1 MKKEEIIKSIEKI
14 EKISEEL
21 VQTKEEIK
29 DEQLER
35 YFCKL
40 EKTRMD
46 MYDAARQRNLWL
58 KFMDKKEPEFIDN
71 EYKAEVE
78 NEILKI
84 YIPEKIPTIKN
95 GANYTQ
101 KRIMQ
106 NVSRVVRKYEEL
118 FYDKFTMVLIKIYDD
133 GKIWDA
139 DNRNV
144 KPIHDGLIYGK
155 IIRDDNIY
163 CTCYMVQ
170 GYYSD
175 KPHAEVY
182 VLPADEITRVIN
194 QKMR

>member
-182 VLPADEITRVIN
+182 VLPADEITRMIN
-194 QKMR
+194 QKLR

>member
-58 KFMDKKEPEFIDN
+58 KFMDDKGPEFIDD
-71 EYKAEVE
+71 EYKAD
-78 NEILKI
+78 
-84 YIPEKIPTIKN
+84 

-106 NVSRVVRKYEEL
+106 NVSRIVRKYEEL
-118 FYDKFTMVLIKIYDD
+118 FCDKFTMVLIKIYDD

-144 KPIHDGLIYGK
+144 KPIHDGLIHGK
-155 IIRDDNIY
+155 VIRDDNIY

-182 VLPADEITRVIN
+182 VLPADEITRMIN
-194 QKMR
+194 QKLR

>member
-14 EKISEEL
+14 EKISEEF

-46 MYDAARQRNLWL
+46 MYDAAKQRNLWIE
-58 KFMDKKEPEFIDN
+58 FMDDKGTEFIDDH
-71 EYKAEVE
+71 YKAEVE

-84 YIPEKIPTIKN
+84 YIPERIPPIKK

-106 NVSRVVRKYEEL
+106 NVSRIVRKYEEL

-144 KPIHDGLIYGK
+144 KPIHDGLIHGK

-182 VLPADEITRVIN
+182 VLSADEITRMIN
-194 QKMR
+194 QKLR

>member
-14 EKISEEL
+14 EKISGEL

-58 KFMDKKEPEFIDN
+58 KFMDDKGPEFIDD
-71 EYKAEVE
+71 EYKAEIE

-84 YIPEKIPTIKN
+84 YIPERIPPIKN

-106 NVSRVVRKYEEL
+106 NVSRIVRKYEEL
-118 FYDKFTMVLIKIYDD
+118 FYAQFTMVLIKIYDD

-144 KPIHDGLIYGK
+144 KPIHDGLIHGK

-182 VLPADEITRVIN
+182 VLPADEITRMIN
-194 QKMR
+194 QKLR

>member
-40 EKTRMD
+40 EKKRID

-182 VLPADEITRVIN
+182 VLPADEITRMIN
-194 QKMR
+194 QKLR

>member
-58 KFMDKKEPEFIDN
+58 KFMDDKGPEFIDD

-78 NEILKI
+78 NEVLKI
-84 YIPEKIPTIKN
+84 YIPERIPPIKN

-106 NVSRVVRKYEEL
+106 NVSRIVRKYEEL
-118 FYDKFTMVLIKIYDD
+118 FYEQFTMVLIKIYDD

-144 KPIHDGLIYGK
+144 KPIHDGLIHGK

-182 VLPADEITRVIN
+182 VLPADEITRMIN
-194 QKMR
+194 QKLR

>member
-58 KFMDKKEPEFIDN
+58 KFMDKKEPEFIDD

-78 NEILKI
+78 NEVLKI
-84 YIPEKIPTIKN
+84 YIPEKIPPIKN

-106 NVSRVVRKYEEL
+106 NVSRIVRKYEEL
-118 FYDKFTMVLIKIYDD
+118 FCDKFTMVLIKIYDD

-144 KPIHDGLIYGK
+144 KPIHDGLIHGK
-155 IIRDDNIY
+155 VIRDDNIY

-182 VLPADEITRVIN
+182 VLPADEITRMIN
-194 QKMR
+194 QKLR